1 MTSGSP
7 LFDRLVSINLKGTF
21 NTMRGAAKK
30 LRRGGRIV
38 NFSSSVKTLA
48 LPGYSVYAATKAGV
62 ETLTNI
68 FAKELRGRDIA
79 VNAIA
84 PGPTATELFLND
96 KTPEQ
101 IEHLAKLPP
110 MERLAQPEDMANV
123 VAFLVGPDAGWV
135 DGQTLRVNGG
145 TV

>member
-1 MTSGSP
+1 LST
-7 LFDRLVSINLKGTF
+7 
-21 NTMRGAAKK
+21 
-30 LRRGGRIV
+30 
-38 NFSSSVKTLA
+38 
-48 LPGYSVYAATKAGV
+48 TKAAV

-84 PGPTATELFLND
+84 PGPTAAELFLND

-101 IEHLAKLPP
+101 IEHLAKVPP

-145 TV
+145 MV